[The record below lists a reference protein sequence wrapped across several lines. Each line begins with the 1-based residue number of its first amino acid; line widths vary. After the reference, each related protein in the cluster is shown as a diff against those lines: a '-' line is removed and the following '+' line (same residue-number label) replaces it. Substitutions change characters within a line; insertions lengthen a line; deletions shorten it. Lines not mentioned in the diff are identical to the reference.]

1 MKRILSVLLA
11 LVLLAALCPTAYAQT
26 EAPSFAVVDIT
37 EMDIP
42 ALQQAVDD
50 GYLTYEQIMVLYLER
65 IEAYAD
71 MYHCLISVSKTALE
85 EARECDRIYRESGRT
100 SLLFGLPAII
110 KDNINVAGMA
120 TTNGHRYLAGNIART
135 DAPVVA
141 GLKKAGAIIVAK
153 ANMDTDAN
161 HAQYSISDY
170 GRVNNAFDLNRTS
183 YGSSGGS
190 AVAAAASL
198 APICVGTD
206 TNASVRVPSSGNGV
220 VGIRPTKGLLSATG
234 ISPLMV
240 THDTAGCMA
249 KSVSDTALILSAMD
263 NFEKDYTA
271 TLSTEALSGLRIGVV
286 TNLVGRC
293 SSEIREIFNNALSV
307 LEEQGATIVR
317 VSLPLGSI
325 NNVVSA
331 YRSTFVAALNRNDL
345 DLVVYPTV
353 CGGVLTHSAAVA
365 GSNSNGYFISP
376 SGGVPGVTV
385 PMGTDKNG
393 MPSGLEF
400 VGRPYD
406 DALALAAAYDFEQ
419 ALGLTVRTTLAPS
432 LYDGAPESIHEL
444 FALRSTS
451 PYQPIIGFEEN
462 YESVAGAY
470 EEAVGYLSTA
480 YYSDADAEQQARTL
494 LDNYASAVID
504 YEKGC
509 QSQQLIIDALAQRV
523 ADMARRQQQL
533 VLLTAIAGA
542 VVLVMIPRLLLTR
555 RRSAR

>member
-1 MKRILSVLLA
+1 MKRILSALLA
-11 LVLLAALCPTAYAQT
+11 LVLLAALCPTAYAQND
-26 EAPSFAVVDIT
+26 APAFAVVDVT

-190 AVAAAASL
+190 AVAAAAAL

-206 TNASVRVPSSGNGV
+206 TNASIRVPSSGNGV

-240 THDTAGCMA
+240 TRDTAGPIA
-249 KSVSDTALILSAMD
+249 KTVSDTALILSAMD

-286 TNLVGRC
+286 TNLVNRC
-293 SSEIREIFNNALSV
+293 NSEIREIFNNALSV

-317 VSLPLGSI
+317 VSLPVGSI
-325 NNVVSA
+325 DNVVSE
-331 YRSTFVAALNRNDL
+331 YRRTFVAALNRNDL
-345 DLVVYPTV
+345 DLVVYPTL
-353 CGGVLTHSAAVA
+353 CSGVLTHSAAFA

-376 SGGVPGVTV
+376 SGGVPAVTV
-385 PMGTDKNG
+385 PMGKDKNG

-432 LYDGAPESIHEL
+432 LYDGAPEAIHEL
-444 FALRSTS
+444 FALRATS
-451 PYQPIIGFEEN
+451 VYQPIIGFEEN
-462 YESVAGAY
+462 YETVRSAY
-470 EEAVGYLSTA
+470 KEAVGYLSGT
-480 YYSDADAEQQARTL
+480 YYSDADAEQQAQTR
-494 LDNYASAVID
+494 LDNYADAVTD

-509 QSQQLIIDALAQRV
+509 QAQQLIVDALAQRV
-523 ADMARRQQQL
+523 ADLVHRQQQL
-533 VLLTAIAGA
+533 LLLAAVAG
-542 VVLVMIPRLLLTR
+542 VVILVMIPRLLLK

>member
-1 MKRILSVLLA
+1 MKRILPILLA
-11 LVLLAALCPTAYAQT
+11 LVMLAALCPAAYAQT
-26 EAPSFAVVDIT
+26 ESASFAVVDIT

-50 GYLTYEQIMVLYLER
+50 GYLTYEQIMTLYLER

-71 MYHCLISVSKTALE
+71 MYHCIISVSETALE

-120 TTNGHRYLAGNIART
+120 TTNGHKYLANNIAGT

-206 TNASVRVPSSGNGV
+206 TNASVRVPSSGNGM
-220 VGIRPTKGLLSATG
+220 VGIRPTKGLLSTTG
-234 ISPLMV
+234 ITPLMV
-240 THDTAGCMA
+240 TRDTAGCMA
-249 KSVSDTALILSAMD
+249 KSVFDTALILSAMD
-263 NFEKDYTA
+263 NFETDYTA
-271 TLSTEALSGLRIGVV
+271 ALSTEALSGLRIGVV
-286 TNLVGRC
+286 TNLVNRC
-293 SSEIREIFNNALSV
+293 NSEIREIFNNALTV

-317 VSLPLGSI
+317 VSLPVGSI
-325 NNVVSA
+325 NNVVSE

-345 DLVVYPTV
+345 DLVVYPTI
-353 CGGVLTHSAAVA
+353 CSGVLTHSAAVA

-432 LYDGAPESIHEL
+432 LYDGAPESVLEL
-444 FALRSTS
+444 FTLRDTAA
-451 PYQPIIGFEEN
+451 YQPIVGFEEN
-462 YESVAGAY
+462 YSIVTDAY
-470 EEAVGYLSTA
+470 EAAVGYLSTT

-494 LDNYASAVID
+494 LDNYADAVTA

-509 QSQQLIIDALAQRV
+509 QSQQLIIDALAQRAADIVHRQDQLILLAAV
-523 ADMARRQQQL
+523 AG
-533 VLLTAIAGA
+533 VT
-542 VVLVMIPRLLLTR
+542 VLVMVPRLLLK
-555 RRSAR
+555 RRSAC